1 MSSKFDAYEMI
12 GVITPGS
19 IVLFGLALLFPDLK
33 ALFFAQGFSLG
44 DLGLFLV
51 LSFVAGHL
59 IQAVGNLLE
68 TAVWTAFGGMPT
80 DWLIEKPEK
89 LIHQTQIDRLRQAVQ
104 SEFGC
109 DLQQAEAAEWA
120 PIVTEMYAAVQAQ
133 GDTGRIDSFNRT
145 YGLMRGV
152 TAALGLLAVIALIVT
167 WPAWKPAALVAVG
180 ALIAGYRMIR
190 FGKRYGRE
198 LVVAYLRVVASR
210 SG

>member
-1 MSSKFDAYEMI
+1 VSSKFDAYEII

-19 IVLFGLALLFPDLK
+19 ILLFGLALLFPDLK
-33 ALFFAQGFSLG
+33 AMFFAEGFSLG

-68 TAVWTAFGGMPT
+68 AVVWKGFGGMPT
-80 DWLIEKPEK
+80 DWIIGKPEK
-89 LIHQTQIDRLRQAVQ
+89 LINETQVERLRQAVK
-104 SEFGC
+104 SEFGY
-109 DLQQAEAAEWA
+109 DLQQAKAADWA
-120 PIVTEMYAAVQAQ
+120 PIVREIYGAVQAK

-152 TAALGLLAVIALIVT
+152 TAALGLLAVTVLIVT
-167 WPAWKPAALVAVG
+167 WPAWKPAALVA
-180 ALIAGYRMIR
+180 IAAFIACYRMIR
-190 FGKRYGRE
+190 FGKGYGRE
-198 LVVAYLRVVASR
+198 LVVAYLRVAASR